1 MIRIAHSE
9 PYPIPLPPEHRFP
22 FRKYELVRQQLE
34 YEGAIRPGQ
43 LFVPT
48 FIDDAVITRTHS
60 ADWWARAKAM
70 ALDDKEY
77 RQIGFPKCP
86 ELLDR
91 SLCSTSGTV
100 AAALHALEDG
110 AGMNLAGGTHHAFFD
125 RGEGF
130 CLLNDIAVAA
140 NELLHR
146 GLAQR
151 ILVVDLDVHQ
161 GNGTASLFAD
171 RPEVFTFSMHGKDN
185 YPFRKVQSDLDIE
198 LPSGTTGP
206 RYLLELERHI
216 PRLFDEFAPDFV
228 FYLGGVDILETDR
241 LGKLKVSRADC
252 RRRDEWVISQA
263 AARHLPLVLVMGG
276 GYSEHYRDLVAAHCE
291 TYKLVLEYYEKKRI
305 YPV

>member
-86 ELLDR
+86 EMLDR

-146 GLAQR
+146 GLAKR

-161 GNGTASLFAD
+161 GNGTASLFAG

-185 YPFRKVQSDLDIE
+185 YPFRKMASDLDIE
-198 LPSGTTGP
+198 LPSGTTGAS
-206 RYLLELERHI
+206 YLLELERHI
-216 PRLFDEFAPDFV
+216 PRLFEEFAPDFV

-252 RRRDEWVISQA
+252 RRRDAWVISQA